1 MAHHRLLS
9 QDSAIFS
16 PSVARI
22 AASTARDWS
31 YIDAWLSSKFHPRP
45 VPSFERNNDTL
56 KVLLALA
63 SVNEAADDE
72 RNLVAKSEATALQE
86 LTDSERKIDKT
97 SRPLREGLIEAVEHN
112 LPTDGHTALDAMANM
127 ALQFGVAFPE
137 PDTLGQRMC
146 QLQAGIHDA
155 ERMKARVEVLHKHI
169 DDEAARVEELLKE
182 LQRDDYQPP
191 AHLAKQNLN
200 MQRKVKA
207 LSAKLPELQDK
218 VTALAASADTSHP
231 TIADLARD
239 EQAYLSV
246 LSRKKELDLQLATF
260 HGLPSNPDVARA
272 ELEEL
277 RDQLR
282 SVESQRDAVFEGLVE
297 RESPVKRRR

>member
-218 VTALAASADTSHP
+218 DTALAASADTSHP

>member
-260 HGLPSNPDVARA
+260 QGLPSNPDVARA